1 MQSKRPPKV
10 PSVVHGE
17 TLGQR
22 IHGSRREIRVI
33 VIPEGL
39 GIMAVPWKTGCRTRT
54 QRRIQ
59 DRREFRLRYEMRRVR
74 RGEARWSCSLL
85 LGCACTR
92 GRRQQTQNIGL
103 HWVRNEMG

>member
-39 GIMAVPWKTGCRTRT
+39 GIMAV
-54 QRRIQ
+54 
-59 DRREFRLRYEMRRVR
+59 
-74 RGEARWSCSLL
+74 
-85 LGCACTR
+85 
-92 GRRQQTQNIGL
+92 QTQL
-103 HWVRNEMG
+103 HADIARNEQKQTTR